1 MDNGDLSMKVLVTG
15 GAGFLGSS
23 LVDYLAGKGYQV
35 RSLDVKERHKG
46 TEASASGGHKERQIE
61 QNLPEGTEELI
72 GDIRDRRVIQEAV
85 KDIAIVFH
93 LAALVT
99 QSNVSAEDYRKVN
112 VEGTRALLEEAKK
125 AGVKRFIYC
134 SSDSV
139 SGRIREFPAK
149 ESDACYPENIY
160 GITKYEAEKVV
171 LRFRNDLEVVI
182 ARPTRV
188 YGPRDF
194 RMLQIFKSIKKKRF
208 FLVGKGK
215 VLFHP
220 VYISD
225 FLEGLELCA
234 RRENVSGEIFYL
246 GGENPLELKE
256 FLGSIARYLGVKLPA
271 FTLHAGLAK
280 TGAWFLE
287 GACSVLKITPP
298 LTRRNLEFFLRDRSY
313 AISKAKRM
321 LGYKPRVAP
330 AGGIK
335 RTGDWY
341 REEGYL

>member
-1 MDNGDLSMKVLVTG
+1 MKVLVTG
-15 GAGFLGSS
+15 GAGFIGSN
-23 LVDYLAGKGYQV
+23 LVDYLAAKGYQV
-35 RSLDVKERHKG
+35 RSLDIKERHKG
-46 TEASASGGHKERQIE
+46 TKAQRHKERQIE
-61 QNLPEGTEELI
+61 HILPEGVEELT
-72 GDIRDRRVIQEAV
+72 GDIRQREVIRKAV
-85 KDIAIVFH
+85 SDTEIVFH

-99 QSNVSAEDYRKVN
+99 QSNVSGEDYRKVN
-112 VEGTRALLEEAKK
+112 VEGTRTLLEEAKK
-125 AGVKRFIYC
+125 AGVKRFVYC

-139 SGRIREFPAK
+139 SGRIKHLPAT
-149 ESDACYPENIY
+149 ESDVCHPENIY

-171 LRFRNDLEVVI
+171 LEFQKDMEVVI

-194 RMLQIFKSIKKKRF
+194 RMLQIFKNIKKGRF

-220 VYISD
+220 AYISD

-246 GGENPLELKE
+246 GGETPLELKE
-256 FLGSIARYLGVKLPA
+256 FLGAIARYLGVKLPVFA
-271 FTLHAGLAK
+271 FSAGLAK
-280 TGAWFLE
+280 AGAWFLE
-287 GACSVLKITPP
+287 GVCSVLKITPP

-313 AISKAKRM
+313 DISKAKRM
-321 LGYKPRVAP
+321 LGYKPRVDA
-330 AGGIK
+330 AEGIK

-341 REEGYL
+341 RQEGYL

>member
-1 MDNGDLSMKVLVTG
+1 MKVSVTG
-15 GAGFLGSS
+15 GAGFLGSN
-23 LVDYLAGKGYQV
+23 LVDYLAGRGYQV
-35 RSLDVKERHKG
+35 RSLDVNRRHKG
-46 TEASASGGHKERQIE
+46 TKAQRHKEKQIK
-61 QNLPEGTEELI
+61 ELI

-85 KDIAIVFH
+85 KDIEIVFH

-99 QSNVSAEDYRKVN
+99 QSNLSAADYRKVN
-112 VEGTRALLEEAKK
+112 VEGTRTLLEEAKE
-125 AGVKRFIYC
+125 AGVKRFVYC

-139 SGRIREFPAK
+139 SGRIRELPAK
-149 ESDACYPENIY
+149 ESDACRPENIY

-171 LRFRNDLEVVI
+171 LQFQKDLEVVI

-208 FLVGKGK
+208 FLVGMGK

-234 RRENVSGEIFYL
+234 RRENICGEIFYL
-246 GGENPLELKE
+246 GGETPLELKE
-256 FLGSIARYLGVKLPA
+256 FLEAIARYLNVELPA
-271 FTLHAGLAK
+271 FTLSAGLAK

-287 GACSVLKITPP
+287 GVCSVLKITPP

-313 AISKAKRM
+313 DISKAKKM
-321 LGYKPRVAP
+321 LGYKPQVAP
-330 AGGIK
+330 AEGIK

-341 REEGYL
+341 REEELL

>member
-1 MDNGDLSMKVLVTG
+1 MKVLVTG
-15 GAGFLGSS
+15 GTGFLGSN
-23 LVDYLAGKGYQV
+23 LVDYLAGRDYQV
-35 RSLDVKERHKG
+35 RSLDVKKRHKDP
-46 TEASASGGHKERQIE
+46 GHRGQRPEDTKAQRNKERQIG
-61 QNLPEGTEELI
+61 QILPEGAEELI
-72 GDIRDRRVIQEAV
+72 GDIGDRGVIQEAV
-85 KDIAIVFH
+85 KDIEIIFH

-99 QSNVSAEDYRKVN
+99 QNNLSAEDYRKVN
-112 VEGTRALLEEAKK
+112 VEGTRILLEEAKK
-125 AGVKRFIYC
+125 AGVKRFVYC

-139 SGRIREFPAK
+139 SGRIRELPAK
-149 ESDACYPENIY
+149 ESDACHPENIY
-160 GITKYEAEKVV
+160 GITKYEAEKTV
-171 LRFRNDLEVVI
+171 LRFQNNLEAVI

-194 RMLQIFKSIKKKRF
+194 RLLQIFKSIKKGRF

-246 GGENPLELKE
+246 GGESPLELKE
-256 FLGSIARYLGVKLPA
+256 FLGAIARYLGVELPA
-271 FTLHAGLAK
+271 FALSAGLAK
-280 TGAWFLE
+280 AGARFLE
-287 GACSVLKITPP
+287 GICSVLKITPP

-313 AISKAKRM
+313 DISKAKRM
-321 LGYKPRVAP
+321 LGYKPQVVP
-330 AGGIK
+330 AEGIK

-341 REEGYL
+341 REEELL